1 MLNSEFRENLLH
13 LHLQRIVAVIRA
25 EDSIRL
31 AARDPKKLK
40 KIRNIPK
47 YEKRNMKK
55 HFYLSFFGDK
65 KASKKSGRGNCP
77 GPNYTV
83 SIVKPILRI
92 RTKINFGTR
101 LCKNSRT
108 GKVRFQDRVPRLLRV
123 EIGND

>member
-1 MLNSEFRENLLH
+1 
-13 LHLQRIVAVIRA
+13 
-25 EDSIRL
+25 
-31 AARDPKKLK
+31 
-40 KIRNIPK
+40 
-47 YEKRNMKK
+47 MKK

-92 RTKINFGTR
+92 RTEINFGTR

-108 GKVRFQDRVPRLLRV
+108 GKVRFQDRVPRLFFSKIKGAKRYVLNWLFF
-123 EIGND
+123 IIDMDFLKHQFL